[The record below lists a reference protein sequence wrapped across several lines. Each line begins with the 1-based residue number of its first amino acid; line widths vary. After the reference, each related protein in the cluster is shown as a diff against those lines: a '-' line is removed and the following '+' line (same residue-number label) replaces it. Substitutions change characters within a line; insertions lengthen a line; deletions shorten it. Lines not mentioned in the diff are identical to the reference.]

1 MVPLAA
7 VSSRPALL
15 WIPDNP
21 DDPPHEA
28 ACSLPSAA
36 LTTLRAAW
44 YKAPRAVY
52 QFV

>member
-7 VSSRPALL
+7 VSSQTALL
-15 WIPDNP
+15 WVP